1 MSLSNISIE
10 QPPEGTDP
18 ALTEYLTRQAEQV
31 SAVFTGADIFIQ
43 RHTMPLKYA
52 EGTVINFG
60 SAIDPDIT
68 EPGLWLYTNDE
79 WVKIAT
85 GDTNVIPPTDAIP
98 DDLKPTTLVYFS
110 AAVLPEIT
118 EAGLWLFVGTEP
130 VDPPTDPP
138 TTTNTWVLV
147 AAEDAIAEAEFLS
160 LPVNDGMPAGLT
172 VASLVYFN
180 QQAVDI
186 EPDITEPGLWMLSG
200 LNPSRWVFIAPEE
213 PVDGAQPEI
222 EALQFTGITS
232 KPASQSPGAIAYFPS
247 PVGGSNPITNRGL
260 WTISEYGWEE
270 ITVNGYF
277 GTRWSAPQAH
287 EKRRGLVAYFGRA
300 VASEGIDQEGLY
312 VYKSTGWAF
321 IA

>member
-1 MSLSNISIE
+1 MSVSNISIE

-31 SAVFTGADIFIQ
+31 SSVFTGADIFVQ

-68 EPGLWLYTNDE
+68 EPGLWLYTNDA
-79 WVKIAT
+79 WVQIAT

-110 AAVLPEIT
+110 GEVLPEIT
-118 EAGLWLFVGTEP
+118 EAGLWLYVDVDQWLLIAPETE
-130 VDPPTDPP
+130 VS
-138 TTTNTWVLV
+138 
-147 AAEDAIAEAEFLS
+147 AEFLR
-160 LPVNDGMPAGLT
+160 LYVNSGMPAGLT

-180 QQAVDI
+180 QQAANI

-200 LNPSRWVFIAPEE
+200 LSPSRWVLVAPEE
-213 PVDGAQPEI
+213 PVDDSGQVTVASV
-222 EALQFTGITS
+222 QFSGITE
-232 KPASQSPGAIAYFPS
+232 KPDSQYRGALAFFRN
-247 PVGGSNPITNRGL
+247 PVGGSNPITNAGL
-260 WTISEYGWEE
+260 WTVDNGGNWDQ
-270 ITVNGYF
+270 ITVGGKLKARYY
-277 GTRWSAPQAH
+277 APQAF
-287 EKRRGLVAYFGRA
+287 EKELGLLAYFARA
-300 VASEGIDQEGLY
+300 IPGEGIDQEGLY